1 MRFQRVV
8 SVTVAFVLACS
19 VTFAQV
25 GRGGSEWLTAFG
37 DAQRTSW
44 IPNEPR
50 LSIELMSKPGFAL
63 QWTSKLD
70 NQARGANG
78 LAQGVSANGVTLFVP
93 MSVVAGSSNTVYG
106 IDNDLGHVV
115 WKRQFEA
122 TLPAATTE
130 CPGGITAAATRI
142 VNLMPAPIAA
152 PAAAGGGRGAVG
164 YRSMIGEPGEGVPV
178 EGRGGAPGRGA
189 AAPVAAPPGT
199 PAAAGTGAVTTTG
212 SGGRVGGA
220 SEVQPQ
226 PPVTAPAAPAG
237 ASAAPPGGAAPQ
249 NAGRGAPGARAGGAG
264 APRGGGGPTGNIPGA
279 PPE

>member
-50 LSIELMSKPGFAL
+50 LSVELMSKPGFAL

-78 LAQGVSANGVTLFVP
+78 LAQGVTASGVTLFVP

-106 IDNDLGHVV
+106 MDNDLGYVV
-115 WKRQFEA
+115 WQRRFDA
-122 TLPAATTE
+122 ALPAAAGACT
-130 CPGGITAAATRI
+130 GGLASAATRI
-142 VNLMPAPIAA
+142 VRVDP
-152 PAAAGGGRGAVG
+152 PAAAGGRGVGGGRGTVG
-164 YRSMIGEPGEGVPV
+164 YRSLLGEPGEGVPV
-178 EGRGGAPGRGA
+178 EGRAGGPARGA
-189 AAPVAAPPGT
+189 APPAAAPP
-199 PAAAGTGAVTTTG
+199 A
-212 SGGRVGGA
+212 
-220 SEVQPQ
+220 
-226 PPVTAPAAPAG
+226 
-237 ASAAPPGGAAPQ
+237 
-249 NAGRGAPGARAGGAG
+249 AGRGLPAGVEQGA
-264 APRGGGGPTGNIPGA
+264 
-279 PPE
+279 